1 MVKRD
6 NIKTSATNNF
16 IGCWNIDQDIC
27 KKIISFYEENPD
39 RITEGESGGKINKE
53 VKLSDDISIRPSEL
67 EQKSHKIFVDYMNI
81 LKQCYEDYIVQWPA
95 LKNLFHSVEIS
106 SFNIQKYY
114 PGGHFKKHH
123 MERTN
128 ILTSSR
134 IFAWMTYLN
143 NVEEGGTTDFLYYD
157 LSIKPE
163 IGKTLI
169 WPAEWTHAH
178 RGDIVNKGLKYIITG
193 WFHLPDELDY
203 DPTSP
208 TYGVPVKK

>member
-1 MVKRD
+1 
-6 NIKTSATNNF
+6 
-16 IGCWNIDQDIC
+16 
-27 KKIISFYEENPD
+27 
-39 RITEGESGGKINKE
+39 
-53 VKLSDDISIRPSEL
+53 
-67 EQKSHKIFVDYMNI
+67 
-81 LKQCYEDYIVQWPA
+81 
-95 LKNLFHSVEIS
+95 
-106 SFNIQKYY
+106 
-114 PGGHFKKHH
+114 
-123 MERTN
+123 
-128 ILTSSR
+128 
-134 IFAWMTYLN
+134 MTYLN

-193 WFHLPDELDY
+193 WLHLPDELDY